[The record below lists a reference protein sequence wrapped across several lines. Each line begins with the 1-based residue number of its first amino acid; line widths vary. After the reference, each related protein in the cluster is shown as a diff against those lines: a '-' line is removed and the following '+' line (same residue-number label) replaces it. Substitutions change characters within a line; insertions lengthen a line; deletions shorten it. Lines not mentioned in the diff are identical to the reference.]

1 MSMKPVTAKVMAQI
15 DCIAQEEY
23 GISQSTLMENAGCS
37 VADAVLADMPD
48 LSIHSI
54 AVLCGRGNNGGDGFV
69 AARYL
74 HTQKPKRLTVYV
86 SGAEKIKPGSAK
98 DNFVK
103 ISGSGMEI
111 RDAGELLSLEK
122 ERGDL
127 SVFVDSLFGTGFK
140 GELPAEYREIAE
152 WVLGRETK
160 VYAVDVPS
168 GLDAT
173 SGESPGGSFKAF
185 KTVTFGLPKKGF
197 YAAKGPEACGEI
209 IVADI
214 GFPHELLE
222 RYS

>member
-1 MSMKPVTAKVMAQI
+1 MKPVTAKEMAEI
-15 DCIAQEEY
+15 DRIAQEEY
-23 GISQSTLMENAGCS
+23 GISQSILMENAGRS
-37 VADAVLADMPD
+37 VADAVLADTPEI
-48 LSIHSI
+48 SKSSI
-54 AVLCGRGNNGGDGFV
+54 AIFCGRGNNGGDGFV
-69 AARYL
+69 GARHLYAK
-74 HTQKPKRLTVYV
+74 KPKRLTIYV
-86 SGAEKIKPGSAK
+86 SGAEKIKPGAAK
-98 DNFVK
+98 DNFDK
-103 ISGSGMEI
+103 ISGFGMEI

-140 GELPAEYREIAE
+140 GALPAEYREIAE
-152 WVLGRETK
+152 WVFVQGCR

-173 SGESPGGSFKAF
+173 SGEAPGGSFKAS

-197 YAAKGPEACGEI
+197 YAGKGPEACGEI

-214 GFPHELLE
+214 GFPRELLE